1 MISSNSIHIS
11 DIYTKPLGG
20 ELERIEEENDELVE
34 NIDIPKKKK
43 ATKTSEKRNKVK
55 KVESKPETN
64 STFKIIENDKKM
76 KIKRETP
83 GKKGRFLFINFSPS
97 CIIPGLYSYLSIS
110 CNFLFLRLRTSFLH

>member
-55 KVESKPETN
+55 TPE
-64 STFKIIENDKKM
+64 
-76 KIKRETP
+76 
-83 GKKGRFLFINFSPS
+83 
-97 CIIPGLYSYLSIS
+97 
-110 CNFLFLRLRTSFLH
+110 